1 MPLCKYGLSLNIIKG
16 LFSEICSL
24 IGYWMQL
31 DDYNPMQHIYL
42 LTAQCGKELVKSF
55 QQNFLA
61 HNSMK

>member
-1 MPLCKYGLSLNIIKG
+1 
-16 LFSEICSL
+16 
-24 IGYWMQL
+24 MQL

-61 HNSMK
+61 HNSMKWAWIWFNKPDVIMLTQIKTISKY